1 VVDRGILDGRAH
13 IDLRGRLLRCD
24 IGTVS
29 LRPNENARLI
39 HDGRCWQLWEL
50 TSNTRLAYI
59 HGDDVES
66 IQVIDS
72 TRLERRTPDWA
83 MALGIA
89 LLLCFLIG
97 VVFFFAKETVRV
109 QAAVVEL
116 TLTTGEVVAVEVWNE
131 PVAKLQEA
139 LRT

>member
-1 VVDRGILDGRAH
+1 VH
-13 IDLRGRLLRCD
+13 CDL
-24 IGTVS
+24 GTAS
-29 LRPNENARLI
+29 LRPNASARLF
-39 HDGRCWQLWEL
+39 HDGEHWQLWGL
-50 TSNTRLAYI
+50 KSNTRLAWFRS
-59 HGDDVES
+59 DDVQS

-89 LLLCFLIG
+89 LLPCFLIG
-97 VVFFFAKETVRV
+97 LVFFFAKETVRV

-116 TLTTGEVVAVEVWNE
+116 TLTTGEVVALEVWNE
-131 PVAKLQEA
+131 FVATLQEA

>member
-1 VVDRGILDGRAH
+1 V
-13 IDLRGRLLRCD
+13 RCD

-29 LRPNENARLI
+29 LRPHESARLFR
-39 HDGRCWQLWEL
+39 DGEYWQLWSL
-50 TSNTRLAYI
+50 RSNTRVAWFRS
-59 HGDDVES
+59 DDVES
-66 IQVIDS
+66 IHVIDS

-83 MALGIA
+83 MALGLA

-116 TLTTGEVVAVEVWNE
+116 TLTTGQVVAVLG
-131 PVAKLQEA
+131 AKVTHFPADSSPTTGSSPTTTGPASSGQ
-139 LRT
+139 